1 MKPIDN
7 YSNPKILL
15 DKELLKK
22 VIEILACEIRK
33 STYLIGTIFK
43 YFDHLND

>member
-7 YSNPKILL
+7 YSNSKILL
-15 DKELLKK
+15 NKELLKK

-33 STYLIGTIFK
+33 STYLTIFK
-43 YFDHLND
+43 YFDHLTD